1 MAGEFAVHLRN
12 GDVYRQLADVRRA
25 TARYHDVERAR
36 ADGYEPGS
44 PCVPHMG
51 FHYVRSIA
59 ADEQELDPTAPNIL
73 VYSPQPDGGL
83 RLVAVEYASWA
94 PAVLFGRSF
103 DPPGAGGPPFHA
115 LHAWVWQA
123 NPNGTFAA
131 HNSNISCDN

>member
-1 MAGEFAVHLRN
+1 MRTVTRTTICIAATVSMLLLATTAIAQALGGEPDTA
-12 GDVYRQLADVRRA
+12 RQLADVRRA

-73 VYSPQPDGGL
+73 VYSPQPDGG
-83 RLVAVEYASWA
+83 
-94 PAVLFGRSF
+94 RSYPLYG
-103 DPPGAGGPPFHA
+103 DVRPRGG
-115 LHAWVWQA
+115 
-123 NPNGTFAA
+123 
-131 HNSNISCDN
+131 